1 MRGSFKKSQQG
12 ERKYLVGPVEAGGEV
27 AQHAQDGEDGALP
40 LFRRRVGN
48 VRDTLEQSRIVMDR
62 MKEEV
67 ADYIMFKEKMTK
79 LNKLDYVV

>member
-1 MRGSFKKSQQG
+1 MRGAFQKSPQG

-27 AQHAQDGEDGALP
+27 AQHAQDGEDGASP

-48 VRDTLEQSRIVMDR
+48 VRDILEQRRIVKDR

-67 ADYIMFKEKMTK
+67 ADYIMFKEKLTK